1 MRRAVLMLPAMLM
14 TAGFTAPPAPAPAR
28 PAAAPAGSEELRG
41 WWLEDSRSGDQWL
54 VDEHTRWDT
63 GWLIKS
69 AGGYQARGFA
79 VLPKPAQTTWL
90 NANGSRRYRCVR
102 MQVRLDRRN
111 RQITRIY
118 WAKPAPASECRTNRR
133 LPQPPRSS

>member
-14 TAGFTAPPAPAPAR
+14 TAGFAAPPPPAP

-41 WWLEDSRSGDQWL
+41 WWLVDSRSGDHWL
-54 VDEHTRWDT
+54 VDQHTRWDT
-63 GWLIKS
+63 GWLIRS

-79 VLPKPAQTTWL
+79 ALLKLAATTWV
-90 NANGSRRYRCVR
+90 NINGDRRYRCVR

-111 RQITRIY
+111 HQITRIY
-118 WAKPAPASECRTNRR
+118 QATAAPVSECRANRR
-133 LPQPPRSS
+133 LPRPPRSS